1 MILTYFINFIN
12 YNQFLSTS
20 QEAVPH
26 WGDRHDILA
35 LLRACNY
42 DPDECISI
50 YLHLQKDGEHPKI
63 LNLILLFLVCV
74 NNTSI
79 SQA

>member
-1 MILTYFINFIN
+1 MGFDLTPVIQYSKNCSYI
-12 YNQFLSTS
+12 

-26 WGDRHDILA
+26 WGDRHDILS

-50 YLHLQKDGEHPKI
+50 YMHLEKDGKI
-63 LNLILLFLVCV
+63 FYFI
-74 NNTSI
+74 
-79 SQA
+79 